1 MPNVPTD
8 NNGKIDIP
16 ADFLNRRHMP
26 ANVNY
31 WLTEREGELILHPRL
46 PDARKALLRANHS
59 L

>member
-31 WLTEREGELILHPRL
+31 WLTEREGELILASTP
-46 PDARKALLRANHS
+46 A
-59 L
+59 